1 MINQS
6 KLCKLNFQRS
16 TVSWKLFTGQFI
28 NVVMTAHAPNI
39 AEYGRVVIS
48 TAFTLDSGITQY
60 ASTNYLKERSFTWIY
75 YCESIFFYISRGFNF
90 ADWLPVDYSRGFFFF
105 GILVLSM
112 FHIFWFFS
120 WFAFKLV
127 VSSTVEIV
135 LNLEQIRTNRNHGFL

>member
-1 MINQS
+1 MINQN

-28 NVVMTAHAPNI
+28 NAVMTAHAPNI

-48 TAFTLDSGITQY
+48 NIFTLDSGITQY

-90 ADWLPVDYSRGFFFF
+90 ADWLPVDYLRGFFF
-105 GILVLSM
+105 LE
-112 FHIFWFFS
+112 S
-120 WFAFKLV
+120 WFYQCFIYFDFFRGLLL
-127 VSSTVEIV
+127 S
-135 LNLEQIRTNRNHGFL
+135 